1 MNEENIKKTKSKKG
15 WQWII
20 IILIVILAAVIG
32 YYYGYSQKNYQ
43 PTETPSVS
51 EEGREI
57 QDFGD
62 VPPDI
67 FPLDFPFEVGSSLS
81 ESKKITYKDSG
92 AIQAQV
98 VYFSKK
104 PVEQSADRFQE
115 YLTQTGWT
123 IINNTNDMGIY
134 SLYAQKDKAI
144 MNIVMQN
151 DALTNQVRIEANYVI
166 NK

>member
-1 MNEENIKKTKSKKG
+1 MNEENIKKTKSNKG

-20 IILIVILAAVIG
+20 IALAIILAACVG
-32 YYYGYSQKNYQ
+32 YYYGQKNYQ
-43 PTETPSVS
+43 QSETTSVI
-51 EEGREI
+51 EEGMEI

-81 ESKKITYKDSG
+81 ESKKITHKDSG
-92 AIQAQV
+92 VVQAQV

-104 PVEQSADRFQE
+104 PAEQSADRFQE

-134 SLYAQKDKAI
+134 SLYAQKDKATI
-144 MNIVMQN
+144 NIVMQN
-151 DALTNQVRIEANYVI
+151 DELTNQVRIEVNYVI
-166 NK
+166 SR

>member
-1 MNEENIKKTKSKKG
+1 MNEENIKKIKSNKG

-20 IILIVILAAVIG
+20 IILIIILAVAIG
-32 YYYGYSQKNYQ
+32 YYYGQKNYQ
-43 PTETPSVS
+43 PSQTTNVI
-51 EEGREI
+51 EGGMEI

-67 FPLDFPFEVGSSLS
+67 FPIDFPFEVGSSLS
-81 ESKKITYKDSG
+81 ESKKITHKDSG

-115 YLTQTGWT
+115 YLTQSGWT
-123 IINNTNDMGIY
+123 IINNSNDTGIY
-134 SLYAQKDKAI
+134 SLYAQKDNAI
-144 MNIVMQN
+144 INIIMQN
-151 DALTNQVRIEANYVI
+151 DELTNQVRIEANYVI
-166 NK
+166 NNQ